1 MGDGEVSVFSTANK
15 KINILTITK
24 QHITMKLA
32 VCFLAVVSMT
42 LAVPTPQRV
51 GGRVGTS
58 NSKNNA
64 NTRFFTGNQAVD
76 SAAFGAAAGVAGNY
90 LFNAVTN
97 PCRSG
102 NRNNNKGT
110 NNRIFGG
117 NYLFNA
123 VTNLCR
129 SGNRNNNKGTNNRIF
144 GGNTG
149 NFLLGAVGGFAG
161 AQLFNN
167 AQGNPCNNLF
177 SGR

>member
-1 MGDGEVSVFSTANK
+1 MGDSGVSGFSPADK
-15 KINILTITK
+15 KIIILAFTK
-24 QHITMKLA
+24 QHFTFNMKIAVYLLA
-32 VCFLAVVSMT
+32 FVTMT
-42 LAVPTPQRV
+42 LGVPTPQRGGSRV
-51 GGRVGTS
+51 GGRVGNNG
-58 NSKNNA
+58 NS

-102 NRNNNKGT
+102 NRNK
-110 NNRIFGG
+110 
-117 NYLFNA
+117 A
-123 VTNLCR
+123 Q
-129 SGNRNNNKGTNNRIF
+129 GTNNRIF

>member
-1 MGDGEVSVFSTANK
+1 MGSGFSTADK
-15 KINILTITK
+15 KIIIFTLTK
-24 QHITMKLA
+24 QHFTFTMKIAL
-32 VCFLAVVSMT
+32 CFLAIMSMT

-51 GGRVGTS
+51 GGRVGTWD
-58 NSKNNA
+58 SKNGNNSP
-64 NTRFFTGNQAVD
+64 NTRFFTGNQAID

-102 NRNNNKGT
+102 TRNNNKGT
-110 NNRIFGG
+110 NNRIFG
-117 NYLFNA
+117 
-123 VTNLCR
+123 
-129 SGNRNNNKGTNNRIF
+129 

-161 AQLFNN
+161 ATLFNN

>member
-1 MGDGEVSVFSTANK
+1 MGSVFSTADK
-15 KINILTITK
+15 KIIILTITK

-42 LAVPTPQRV
+42 LAVPTPQGV

-58 NSKNNA
+58 SSKNS

-117 NYLFNA
+117 N
-123 VTNLCR
+123 
-129 SGNRNNNKGTNNRIF
+129 
-144 GGNTG
+144 TG

>member
-1 MGDGEVSVFSTANK
+1 MGSGFSTADK
-15 KINILTITK
+15 KIIIFTLTK
-24 QHITMKLA
+24 QHFTFTMKIAL
-32 VCFLAVVSMT
+32 CFLAIVSMT
-42 LAVPTPQRV
+42 LAVRTPQRV

-58 NSKNNA
+58 SNSKNSP
-64 NTRFFTGNQAVD
+64 NTRFFTGNQAID

-97 PCRSG
+97 P
-102 NRNNNKGT
+102 
-110 NNRIFGG
+110 
-117 NYLFNA
+117 
-123 VTNLCR
+123 CR

>member
-1 MGDGEVSVFSTANK
+1 MGSVFSTADK
-15 KINILTITK
+15 KIIILTITK
-24 QHITMKLA
+24 QHITMKIA
-32 VCFLAVVSMT
+32 VCFLAVVSMS

-58 NSKNNA
+58 SKNS

-117 NYLFNA
+117 N
-123 VTNLCR
+123 
-129 SGNRNNNKGTNNRIF
+129 
-144 GGNTG
+144 TG

>member
-1 MGDGEVSVFSTANK
+1 MGDGEVSVFSTADK
-15 KINILTITK
+15 KIIILSL
-24 QHITMKLA
+24 QSPITMKIA
-32 VCFLAVVSMT
+32 VCFLAVASMT

-58 NSKNNA
+58 NSNSNSKNA
-64 NTRFFTGNQAVD
+64 NTRFFPGNQAVD

-90 LFNAVTN
+90 LSNAVTN
-97 PCRSG
+97 P
-102 NRNNNKGT
+102 
-110 NNRIFGG
+110 
-117 NYLFNA
+117 
-123 VTNLCR
+123 CR

-149 NFLLGAVGGFAG
+149 NFLLGAVSGFAG

>member
-1 MGDGEVSVFSTANK
+1 MGRGVSGFSPANK
-15 KINILTITK
+15 KIIILAFTK
-24 QHITMKLA
+24 QHFTFNMKIA
-32 VCFLAVVSMT
+32 VCLLAFVTMT
-42 LAVPTPQRV
+42 LGVPTPQR
-51 GGRVGTS
+51 GGSRVG
-58 NSKNNA
+58 NSGNS
-64 NTRFFTGNQAVD
+64 NTRFFTGNQAID

-90 LFNAVTN
+90 LFNAVTD

-102 NRNNNKGT
+102 NRNQAT
-110 NNRIFGG
+110 
-117 NYLFNA
+117 
-123 VTNLCR
+123 
-129 SGNRNNNKGTNNRIF
+129 KGTNNRIF

>member
-1 MGDGEVSVFSTANK
+1 MGSGFSTADK
-15 KINILTITK
+15 KIIILTLTK
-24 QHITMKLA
+24 QHFTFTMKIAL
-32 VCFLAVVSMT
+32 CFLAIVSMT

-58 NSKNNA
+58 NNSKNSP
-64 NTRFFTGNQAVD
+64 NTRFFTGNQAID
-76 SAAFGAAAGVAGNY
+76 SSAFGAAAGVAGNY

-97 PCRSG
+97 PRRSG
-102 NRNNNKGT
+102 NR
-110 NNRIFGG
+110 
-117 NYLFNA
+117 
-123 VTNLCR
+123 
-129 SGNRNNNKGTNNRIF
+129 NKGTNNRIF

>member
-1 MGDGEVSVFSTANK
+1 MGSVFSTADK

-24 QHITMKLA
+24 QHITMKIA

-58 NSKNNA
+58 NSNSNSKNA

-117 NYLFNA
+117 N
-123 VTNLCR
+123 
-129 SGNRNNNKGTNNRIF
+129 
-144 GGNTG
+144 TG

>member
-1 MGDGEVSVFSTANK
+1 MGSGFSTAGK
-15 KINILTITK
+15 KNNIFTLTK
-24 QHITMKLA
+24 QHFTFTMKIAL
-32 VCFLAVVSMT
+32 CFLAIVSMT

-58 NSKNNA
+58 NSSKNGNNSP
-64 NTRFFTGNQAVD
+64 NTRFFTGNQAID

-90 LFNAVTN
+90 LFTAVTN
-97 PCRSG
+97 PCRNG

-110 NNRIFGG
+110 NNRIF
-117 NYLFNA
+117 
-123 VTNLCR
+123 
-129 SGNRNNNKGTNNRIF
+129 S
-144 GGNTG
+144 GNTG

>member
-1 MGDGEVSVFSTANK
+1 MGNAEYMGSGFSTADK
-15 KINILTITK
+15 KIIFFTLTK
-24 QHITMKLA
+24 QHFTFTMKIAL
-32 VCFLAVVSMT
+32 CFLAIVSMT

-58 NSKNNA
+58 NNST
-64 NTRFFTGNQAVD
+64 NTRFFTGNQAID

-97 PCRSG
+97 PCR
-102 NRNNNKGT
+102 NRN
-110 NNRIFGG
+110 
-117 NYLFNA
+117 
-123 VTNLCR
+123 
-129 SGNRNNNKGTNNRIF
+129 GNRNNNKGTNNRIF

>member
-1 MGDGEVSVFSTANK
+1 MGTEISVFSTADK
-15 KINILTITK
+15 KIIILTIITK
-24 QHITMKLA
+24 QHITMKIA
-32 VCFLAVVSMT
+32 VCFLAVVSMS
-42 LAVPTPQRV
+42 LAVPTPHRV
-51 GGRVGTS
+51 GGRVGAS
-58 NSKNNA
+58 ISKNNA

-117 NYLFNA
+117 N
-123 VTNLCR
+123 
-129 SGNRNNNKGTNNRIF
+129 
-144 GGNTG
+144 TG

>member
-1 MGDGEVSVFSTANK
+1 MGSGFSTADK
-15 KINILTITK
+15 KIIIFTLTK
-24 QHITMKLA
+24 QHFTFTMKTAL
-32 VCFLAVVSMT
+32 CFLAIVSMT

-58 NSKNNA
+58 NNSKNANNSP
-64 NTRFFTGNQAVD
+64 NTRFFTGNQAID

-117 NYLFNA
+117 N
-123 VTNLCR
+123 
-129 SGNRNNNKGTNNRIF
+129 
-144 GGNTG
+144 TG

-161 AQLFNN
+161 ATLFNN

>member
-1 MGDGEVSVFSTANK
+1 MGDREFSGFSTADK
-15 KINILTITK
+15 KIIIFILTK
-24 QHITMKLA
+24 QHFTFTMKIAL
-32 VCFLAVVSMT
+32 CFLAIVSMT

-58 NSKNNA
+58 SNSKNSP
-64 NTRFFTGNQAVD
+64 NTRFFTGNQAID

-102 NRNNNKGT
+102 NR
-110 NNRIFGG
+110 I
-117 NYLFNA
+117 
-123 VTNLCR
+123 
-129 SGNRNNNKGTNNRIF
+129 I

-167 AQGNPCNNLF
+167 AQGNPC
-177 SGR
+177 

>member
-1 MGDGEVSVFSTANK
+1 MGVFSQQLTRK
-15 KINILTITK
+15 SSSFHSSSNIF
-24 QHITMKLA
+24 TMKIA

-42 LAVPTPQRV
+42 LAVPTPQR
-51 GGRVGTS
+51 GGSRVGTR
-58 NSKNNA
+58 NNGNT
-64 NTRFFTGNQAVD
+64 NTRFFTGNQAID

-90 LFNAVTN
+90 LSNAVTT
-97 PCRSG
+97 PCRNG

-110 NNRIFGG
+110 NNRIF
-117 NYLFNA
+117 
-123 VTNLCR
+123 
-129 SGNRNNNKGTNNRIF
+129 S
-144 GGNTG
+144 GNTG

>member
-1 MGDGEVSVFSTANK
+1 MGNAEYMGSGFSTADK
-15 KINILTITK
+15 KIIIFTLTK
-24 QHITMKLA
+24 QHFTFTMKIAL
-32 VCFLAVVSMT
+32 CFLAIVSMT
-42 LAVPTPQRV
+42 LAAPTPQRV
-51 GGRVGTS
+51 GAS
-58 NSKNNA
+58 NNSKNGNNSP
-64 NTRFFTGNQAVD
+64 NTRFFTGNQAID

-97 PCRSG
+97 PCR
-102 NRNNNKGT
+102 NRN
-110 NNRIFGG
+110 
-117 NYLFNA
+117 
-123 VTNLCR
+123 
-129 SGNRNNNKGTNNRIF
+129 GNRNNNKGTNNRIF

>member
-1 MGDGEVSVFSTANK
+1 MGSGFSTADK
-15 KINILTITK
+15 KIIIFILTK
-24 QHITMKLA
+24 QHFTFTMKIAL
-32 VCFLAVVSMT
+32 CFLAIVSMT

-58 NSKNNA
+58 SNSKNSP
-64 NTRFFTGNQAVD
+64 NTRFCTGNQAID
-76 SAAFGAAAGVAGNY
+76 SAAFGAAVGVAGNY

-97 PCRSG
+97 P
-102 NRNNNKGT
+102 
-110 NNRIFGG
+110 
-117 NYLFNA
+117 
-123 VTNLCR
+123 CR

>member
-1 MGDGEVSVFSTANK
+1 MGVVSQQ
-15 KINILTITK
+15 LTRKSSSSK
-24 QHITMKLA
+24 QHFTFTMKIAL
-32 VCFLAVVSMT
+32 CFLAIVSMT

-58 NSKNNA
+58 NNSP
-64 NTRFFTGNQAVD
+64 NTRFFTGNQAID

-97 PCRSG
+97 P
-102 NRNNNKGT
+102 
-110 NNRIFGG
+110 
-117 NYLFNA
+117 
-123 VTNLCR
+123 CR

>member
-1 MGDGEVSVFSTANK
+1 MGNTF
-15 KINILTITK
+15 
-24 QHITMKLA
+24 TMKIA

-42 LAVPTPQRV
+42 LAVPTPQR
-51 GGRVGTS
+51 GGSRAGTR
-58 NSKNNA
+58 NNGNT
-64 NTRFFTGNQAVD
+64 NTRFFTGNQAID

-102 NRNNNKGT
+102 NRN
-110 NNRIFGG
+110 
-117 NYLFNA
+117 
-123 VTNLCR
+123 
-129 SGNRNNNKGTNNRIF
+129 F

-167 AQGNPCNNLF
+167 AQGN
-177 SGR
+177 

>member
-1 MGDGEVSVFSTANK
+1 MGDGEVSVFSTADK
-15 KINILTITK
+15 KIIILSL
-24 QHITMKLA
+24 QSPITMKIA
-32 VCFLAVVSMT
+32 VCFLAVVSMS

-58 NSKNNA
+58 SSKNA

-117 NYLFNA
+117 N
-123 VTNLCR
+123 
-129 SGNRNNNKGTNNRIF
+129 
-144 GGNTG
+144 TG

>member
-1 MGDGEVSVFSTANK
+1 M
-15 KINILTITK
+15 KI
-24 QHITMKLA
+24 A
-32 VCFLAVVSMT
+32 VCFLAVMSMT

-58 NSKNNA
+58 SSKNA

-117 NYLFNA
+117 N
-123 VTNLCR
+123 
-129 SGNRNNNKGTNNRIF
+129 
-144 GGNTG
+144 TG

>member
-1 MGDGEVSVFSTANK
+1 MGSVFSTAGK
-15 KINILTITK
+15 KIIILTITK
-24 QHITMKLA
+24 QHITMKIA

-58 NSKNNA
+58 SSNNA

-117 NYLFNA
+117 N
-123 VTNLCR
+123 
-129 SGNRNNNKGTNNRIF
+129 
-144 GGNTG
+144 TG